1 MGGALSSTR
10 EFPKPS
16 IQPGLI
22 NSTAHPVSLSKIR
35 ELHGAFKSMC
45 DSFAMSFTEFQH
57 IFGATEDTFRQFDT
71 DANNI
76 IDSFEVFT
84 GLILFADARTEDK
97 LRCKRYSVL
106 FDLFDFNEAQSIS
119 LTDLEFMLN
128 CAVNAALKIHNLS
141 IEVQARDIN
150 SLVAQTFPTAERVT
164 LTNLVEFAS
173 NSEEVNLFLLK
184 FRIRAIEKVKKAAGG
199 YSKAGWTGK
208 FTDMDD
214 DHYDRQ
220 LKLLH
225 ETNPKLNENVQ
236 KWLSAVLNPLNMQ
249 YQRRNVSEGKVAL
262 EWVFG
267 IRCEDTRYFIKPIP
281 NKDALVYFVGCVAV
295 VYYPKLLKQK
305 HYLEHSKEI
314 ISLAVGV
321 GDIACT
327 GELGDYPSIH
337 IWRPSSL
344 ENLEVL
350 SGVHKGAVTF
360 LAFSY
365 NDHQII
371 SCSFYTVVIYEWQT
385 RSVLITTNHTN
396 LIVDLSPLPRLDT
409 GATCSFIISC
419 ETEFMMY
426 SVHEAELNVSILK
439 LESSNCKSPITVAY
453 GSALLNVQTENE
465 PSYIVLTGHQDG
477 SVLVWAFLE
486 FRTSLANYEGSIT
499 AIDHFFDNYVI
510 ASSVGMM
517 YFVSFT

>member
-1 MGGALSSTR
+1 M
-10 EFPKPS
+10 
-16 IQPGLI
+16 
-22 NSTAHPVSLSKIR
+22 
-35 ELHGAFKSMC
+35 
-45 DSFAMSFTEFQH
+45 
-57 IFGATEDTFRQFDT
+57 
-71 DANNI
+71 
-76 IDSFEVFT
+76 
-84 GLILFADARTEDK
+84 
-97 LRCKRYSVL
+97 

-119 LTDLEFMLN
+119 LTDLEFMIN

-141 IEVQARDIN
+141 IEVQSKDIN
-150 SLVAQTFPTAERVT
+150 TLVTQTFPTFERVT
-164 LTNLVEFAS
+164 LTNLVEFAA
-173 NSEEVNLFLLK
+173 NSEEVNVFLLK
-184 FRIRAIEKVKKAAGG
+184 FRIRAIEKVKKVVSGD
-199 YSKAGWTGK
+199 SKAGWAAK
-208 FTDMDD
+208 YTDVDD

-220 LKLLH
+220 LKLLN

-236 KWLSAVLNPLNMQ
+236 KWLSAVLNPLNLQ

-267 IRCEDTRYFIKPIP
+267 IRCDDTRYFIKPIP
-281 NKDALVYFVGCVAV
+281 NKDALVYFVGCIAV

-305 HYLEHSKEI
+305 HYLEHSNEI

-327 GELGDYPSIH
+327 GELGEYPSIH

-385 RSVLITTNHTN
+385 RSVLITTNHTS

-419 ETEFMMY
+419 EAEFMMY

-499 AIDHFFDNYVI
+499 AIDHFFDNFVI
-510 ASSVGMM
+510 ASSIGMM
-517 YFVSFT
+517 YFVRIT